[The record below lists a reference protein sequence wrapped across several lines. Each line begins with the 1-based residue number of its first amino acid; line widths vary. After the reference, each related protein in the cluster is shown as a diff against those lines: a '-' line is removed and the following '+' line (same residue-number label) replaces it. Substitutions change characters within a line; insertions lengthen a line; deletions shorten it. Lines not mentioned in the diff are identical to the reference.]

1 MGRKR
6 VKYQR
11 RQFVLNSAE
20 TAMGQLQIR
29 PREFEEGSAV
39 SIAEQLVK
47 KYGQAVRDHL
57 KLRHSPATLGKLADC
72 GIGKD
77 SDPMA
82 EADRFRNFSGTGTSM
97 VQAMGGGWLNE
108 RQYGCN
114 ILLDVATA
122 ALLAA
127 MADTIFISHCQ
138 EDQRRE
144 ERVQER
150 MRNYNDK

>member
-6 VKYQR
+6 VRYNR
-11 RQFVLNSAE
+11 RQFILNSAQ

-29 PREFEEGSAV
+29 PREFEEGSAA

-47 KYGQAVRDHL
+47 KHTQAVRDHL
-57 KLRHSPATLGKLADC
+57 KFRHSPATLGKLADC

-82 EADRFRNFSGTGTSM
+82 EADLFRNFFGAGVSM

-114 ILLDVATA
+114 ILLDLATA

-127 MADTIFISHCQ
+127 MADTIFIEHCQ
-138 EDQRRE
+138 KNQRSE
-144 ERVQER
+144 ERVHER